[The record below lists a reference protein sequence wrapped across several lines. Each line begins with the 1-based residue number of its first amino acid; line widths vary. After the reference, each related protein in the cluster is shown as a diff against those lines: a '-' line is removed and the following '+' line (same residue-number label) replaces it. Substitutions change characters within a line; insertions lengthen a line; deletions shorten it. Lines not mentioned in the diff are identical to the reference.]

1 MLRIVKTQAAVGSQ
15 AARMWNDS
23 TPTHQYAPATNLADL
38 LGRSAA
44 ADYFNGS
51 ALTRLLP
58 HNNCER
64 NAFVLPSST
73 LLIC

>member
-1 MLRIVKTQAAVGSQ
+1 
-15 AARMWNDS
+15 MWNDS
-23 TPTHQYAPATNLADL
+23 TPTHQYAPATNLANL

-64 NAFVLPSST
+64 NARCST
-73 LLIC
+73 IL